1 MPAMAN
7 LSSVFQD
14 ALADH
19 AKAALVE
26 IVTKKPNTS
35 VKDLR
40 QLVAD
45 NPALGS
51 ITLAELLGESD
62 KGRRR
67 GRKGAAPKAKAG
79 KKAGARKRNVRTEAG
94 RAAFDKE
101 VLDALEAAGGDTVAA
116 TTLRKALA
124 ADPTQLRTSL
134 NRLIERGQVTFTG
147 KARGTRYSLA
157 K

>member
-1 MPAMAN
+1 MAN
-7 LSSVFQD
+7 LSSAFQD

-40 QLVAD
+40 QLVTE
-45 NPALGS
+45 NPSLGS
-51 ITLAELLGESD
+51 ITLAELLGATAK
-62 KGRRR
+62 KGR
-67 GRKGAAPKAKAG
+67 GRKAGGRRGKGGRKAAAG
-79 KKAGARKRNVRTEAG
+79 KRNVRTEAG

-101 VLDALEAAGGDTVAA
+101 VLAALTDAGGDTVAA
-116 TTLRKALA
+116 STIRTALN

-134 NRLIERGQVTFTG
+134 NRLIEKGVVTFTG
-147 KARGTRYSLA
+147 KARGTRYSLTG